1 MEEEFKYWEILES
14 LRRDHDLKQK
24 EVAAYLDI
32 KRQQY
37 SRYESGETQMP
48 IKYLIALSNFYGV
61 STDYI
66 LGIPKGRSWPR

>member
-1 MEEEFKYWEILES
+1 MDQEHKYWEILES
-14 LRRDHDLKQK
+14 LRNDHDLLQK
-24 EVAAYLDI
+24 EVAEFLGI

-37 SRYESGETQMP
+37 SRYESGETQLP
-48 IKYLIALSNFYGV
+48 IKYLIALSNYYGV